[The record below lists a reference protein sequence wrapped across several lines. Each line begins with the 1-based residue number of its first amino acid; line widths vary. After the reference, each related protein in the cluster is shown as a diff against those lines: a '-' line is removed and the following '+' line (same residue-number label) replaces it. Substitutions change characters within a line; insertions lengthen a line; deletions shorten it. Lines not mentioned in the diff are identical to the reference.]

1 MVVLQGEEVA
11 LAAVRRRVVPK
22 ALIVGAIAASSLFTL
37 GCSGEEVAFC
47 DIARE
52 FQTSVRQ
59 LDASELATALGPELW
74 AEVDRLLVDLAESQ
88 PELVG
93 PVANDLRNELAL
105 LVERLEAYDY
115 NVITAALDPEAA
127 AQFFTVTAAL
137 VAFAADELQSQVDA
151 NC

>member
-11 LAAVRRRVVPK
+11 VAVALRLVVRR
-22 ALIVGAIAASSLFTL
+22 ALIVGIISVSSLLTL
-37 GCSGEEVAFC
+37 GCSGDEASFC
-47 DIARE
+47 DTARE

-59 LDASELATALGPELW
+59 LDASELATALGPEFWDGIDQML
-74 AEVDRLLVDLAESQ
+74 ADLAASE

-115 NVITAALDPEAA
+115 NVITTALDPEAA
-127 AQFFTVTAAL
+127 ERFFMVTAAA

>member
-11 LAAVRRRVVPK
+11 VAVALRLVVRR
-22 ALIVGAIAASSLFTL
+22 ALIVGIISVSSLLTL
-37 GCSGEEVAFC
+37 GCSGDGASFC
-47 DIARE
+47 DTARE

-59 LDASELATALGPELW
+59 LDASELATALGPEFWDGIDQML
-74 AEVDRLLVDLAESQ
+74 ADLAASE

-115 NVITAALDPEAA
+115 NVITTALDPEAA
-127 AQFFTVTAAL
+127 EQFFMVTAAA